1 MEISRKVQTFLHT
14 SRGEERRASIGHFS
28 SKYIDRPLNEA
39 SKMSKN
45 ESFCEK
51 TYEIGRL
58 LEINR
63 HPPTFPLNKSARH
76 QNSNLE
82 KLFSSHSSPSSWILN
97 AQFALVSPIFFI
109 MRRWFMQIWN
119 IIKCGNWIIILRMF
133 SFSTLC
139 IQTSMD

>member
-1 MEISRKVQTFLHT
+1 MFNPIVTKQCTIYLQIFLHILIFQFSNIFTSKRRRKKEHEEADFEKRMEISRKVQTFLHT
-14 SRGEERRASIGHFS
+14 SQGEKEVSIGHFS

-76 QNSNLE
+76 QNFNLE
-82 KLFSSHSSPSSWILN
+82 KLFSSHSSPSS
-97 AQFALVSPIFFI
+97 
-109 MRRWFMQIWN
+109 
-119 IIKCGNWIIILRMF
+119 
-133 SFSTLC
+133 
-139 IQTSMD
+139 